1 MIIFKV
7 NRLKKK
13 LLIETC
19 TWVSKSVYICHKNN
33 TMKKKKKNKK
43 KKKKQ
48 KKKLEQFYTCLFYTC
63 LIIIIQKYI
72 EWVFLHH
79 KYITFLQ
86 YKYM

>member
-33 TMKKKKKNKK
+33 TMKKKQTNKK
-43 KKKKQ
+43 KKEKTKE
-48 KKKLEQFYTCLFYTC
+48 KTRAILHMFILHMFNNYNSK
-63 LIIIIQKYI
+63 IHRVS
-72 EWVFLHH
+72 VF
-79 KYITFLQ
+79 TS
-86 YKYM
+86 